1 VRKEEE
7 NRRGREEREEVEMQS
22 TAEQS
27 TAQRNDSIR

>member
-22 TAEQS
+22 TA
-27 TAQRNDSIR
+27 QRNDSIR